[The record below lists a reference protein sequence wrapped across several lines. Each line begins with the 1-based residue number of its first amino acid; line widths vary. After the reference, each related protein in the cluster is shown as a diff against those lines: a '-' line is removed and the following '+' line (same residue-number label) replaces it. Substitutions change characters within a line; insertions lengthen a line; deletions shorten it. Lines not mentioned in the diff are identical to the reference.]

1 MFHKKSFR
9 DRGDGWLL
17 VVHKTAWVT
26 LKNNSVTKKKAAK
39 STKLGYFK
47 SYLKLLQ
54 GKLMSLSGT

>member
-1 MFHKKSFR
+1 VV
-9 DRGDGWLL
+9 DGWLL
-17 VVHKTAWVT
+17 VVHKTTWVT
-26 LKNNSVTKKKAAK
+26 PKNNSVTKKKAAK